1 MAQIIQEF
9 RKTLKLIEVEE
20 LADLYIVRPLA
31 FLLVKAVAGTNVTPN
46 QLTMLSMTVGV
57 LSGVFYGLGRPSA
70 VVFGAV
76 FLGLSLVFDCADG
89 QLARLKRNGTPLGRI
104 LDGVVDYV
112 VSIAVYV
119 GLAVGLDPGPG
130 RRTVWLLLLAAAGLS
145 NIVHSAALDY
155 YRFRFIERAKGEKH
169 DVEAEYREFRAE
181 LDKLKATPGGTLR
194 RGIIRIYL
202 NYLSLQMKLAPVR
215 AASRPLSSAD
225 RDAFYRANKAAMRG
239 WTFLGSGTF
248 GILMIVFTLI
258 GRFDLY
264 LWARIVAGNLL
275 AVVLFAAQSR
285 IDRRLERSS
294 PS

>member
-1 MAQIIQEF
+1 MPQIIQEY

-104 LDGVVDYV
+104 LDGVGDYV

-130 RRTVWLLLLAAAGLS
+130 RRTAWLLLLAAAGLS

-181 LDKLKATPGGTLR
+181 LDKLKGTSRERLR
-194 RGIIRIYL
+194 RSIIRIYV
-202 NYLSLQMKLAPVR
+202 NYLSLQMKLTPAR
-215 AASRPLSSAD
+215 AASRPLSAAD
-225 RDAFYRANKAAMRG
+225 RDAFYRTNKAVMRG

-248 GILMIVFTLI
+248 GILMVVTTLV

-275 AVVLFAAQSR
+275 AAVLFAAQSR
-285 IDRRLERSS
+285 IDRRLERRS